1 LDGRII
7 IYGGI
12 NDVILGKASSNSDNK
27 KYPNPLISILETFSQ
42 PFHWTTLQLGDG
54 SLEPLQSYGHTATLV
69 GNYMIVAFGS
79 KYLLTLC
86 L

>member
-1 LDGRII
+1 MDGRII

-12 NDVILGKASSNSDNK
+12 NDVILGKASSDSDSK
-27 KYPNPLISILETFSQ
+27 KYPNPLISVLATSSQ
-42 PFHWTTLQLGDG
+42 PFRWTTLQLGDN

-79 KYLLTLC
+79 KAFKFLF
-86 L
+86 